1 MAFFTYVGRDA
12 QGVRVEGALEGASS
26 GAIAD
31 QLMATGVIPVDITES
46 APPAKDLLA
55 SFQKRLAADRIGP
68 TDLMLFSRQMHT
80 LMKAGVPIMQALAG
94 LQESSV
100 NPAFKD
106 VIRDLRESL
115 DSGRELSQAL
125 AAHPKIFNAFYVSMV
140 RVGESTGRLEE
151 VYIRLFQHIEFQTF
165 MRDQVKSALRY
176 PSFVMIA
183 MVVAMVIINIFV
195 IPAFAKVFKGF
206 NAELP
211 IMTRVLIGFSDWTL
225 AWWPVLVVA
234 GVAAVFGFRVLLANK
249 RGRYHWDRAKLR
261 FPIAGNIVKRATL
274 ARLARSLSLGLRSG
288 VPIVQ
293 AMTLTAQT
301 VENDFIAARLDEMRT
316 GIERGESILRTA
328 VKSKVFTP
336 VVLQMIMVG
345 EESGALDEMM
355 EEIAA
360 MYQREVEYD
369 LKSLSAQIEPI
380 LITFLG
386 AMVLVLAL
394 GVFLPLWDLGK
405 TMIK

>member
-1 MAFFTYVGRDA
+1 
-12 QGVRVEGALEGASS
+12 
-26 GAIAD
+26 
-31 QLMATGVIPVDITES
+31 
-46 APPAKDLLA
+46 
-55 SFQKRLAADRIGP
+55 
-68 TDLMLFSRQMHT
+68 
-80 LMKAGVPIMQALAG
+80 MKSGVPIMQALAG
-94 LQESSV
+94 LQESSA

-106 VIRDLRESL
+106 VIKDLRESL
-115 DSGRELSQAL
+115 DAGRELSQAL
-125 AAHPKIFNAFYVSMV
+125 AQHPKLFNSFYVAMV
-140 RVGESTGRLEE
+140 RVGESTGKLEE
-151 VYIRLFQHIEFQTF
+151 VFIRLFRHIEFQSF

-176 PSFVMIA
+176 PIFVILAMIIA
-183 MVVAMVIINIFV
+183 MGVINVFV
-195 IPAFAKVFKGF
+195 IPAFAQVFKGF
-206 NAELP
+206 NADLP
-211 IMTRVLIGFSDWTL
+211 LMTRVLIGFSNWTVK
-225 AWWPVLVVA
+225 WWPALLLA
-234 GVAAVFGFRVLLANK
+234 GIGGVFGFRAMLANK
-249 RGRYHWDRAKLR
+249 QGRYHWDRIKLK
-261 FPIAGNIVKRATL
+261 FPIAGRIVLRATL

-288 VPIVQ
+288 VSAVH
-293 AMTLTAQT
+293 AMSLTAQT
-301 VENDFIAARLDEMRT
+301 VENDFIAAKLEEMRT

-345 EESGALDEMM
+345 EETGALDDMM
-355 EEIAA
+355 EEIAE